1 MGQSTISVRLDDT
14 IKKQFDSLCAEFG
27 MSASTAFNIYARTV
41 VRQKKSLLRLRWKMP
56 PFMGKLMQRFCK
68 NP

>member
-27 MSASTAFNIYARTV
+27 MSASTAFNIYAVSYTH
-41 VRQKKSLLRLRWKMP
+41 LTLP
-56 PFMGKLMQRFCK
+56 TKLEV
-68 NP
+68 